1 MEKVSSGYPPN
12 ITRFFFLIINC
23 PAVFM
28 PCKALRGG
36 LYQIR
41 TYAWLHLTGPL
52 FQQNQPSWAL
62 PYIKSK
68 TIYMHMLQ
76 NNTIY
81 NI

>member
-36 LYQIR
+36 ALPDSNLCLAPPHR
-41 TYAWLHLTGPL
+41 TFIPTKPALTGFTL
-52 FQQNQPSWAL
+52 HKKQDH
-62 PYIKSK
+62 
-68 TIYMHMLQ
+68 IYAYASEQYH
-76 NNTIY
+76 I
-81 NI
+81 